1 MDKHTY
7 VIGDIHGEAEQ
18 LKMLLQKMDLKAEDE
33 MYVLGDVVDRG
44 KYPMEA
50 LQILM
55 SLPNCTCLAG
65 NHEVMA
71 LSSLKLML
79 NEITEDFLNRLS
91 AEQLEN
97 LEDWMRLNGGGTTAL
112 EFTFLSQEKRKEV
125 LEFMENFALYAKLE
139 INGQSYVL
147 VHGGL
152 GNFEKEKPLDAYTLD
167 ELVWT

>member
-71 LSSLKLML
+71 LCLPW
-79 NEITEDFLNRLS
+79 ICT
-91 AEQLEN
+91 
-97 LEDWMRLNGGGTTAL
+97 GYYG
-112 EFTFLSQEKRKEV
+112 
-125 LEFMENFALYAKLE
+125 Y
-139 INGQSYVL
+139 
-147 VHGGL
+147 
-152 GNFEKEKPLDAYTLD
+152 
-167 ELVWT
+167 

>member
-112 EFTFLSQEKRKEV
+112 EFTFFVTGKAQRS
-125 LEFMENFALYAKLE
+125 
-139 INGQSYVL
+139 IGI
-147 VHGGL
+147 HGK
-152 GNFEKEKPLDAYTLD
+152 FC
-167 ELVWT
+167 VVC

>member
-55 SLPNCTCLAG
+55 SLQ
-65 NHEVMA
+65 
-71 LSSLKLML
+71 
-79 NEITEDFLNRLS
+79 I
-91 AEQLEN
+91 
-97 LEDWMRLNGGGTTAL
+97 
-112 EFTFLSQEKRKEV
+112 
-125 LEFMENFALYAKLE
+125 
-139 INGQSYVL
+139 VL
-147 VHGGL
+147 VWREIMKL
-152 GNFEKEKPLDAYTLD
+152 WRFP
-167 ELVWT
+167 V